1 MNAQALHLP
10 KLVEL
15 GHLALAE
22 IVVRI
27 HMAVTQVK
35 VWAERSRQRRKLLEL
50 DEYRLRDI
58 GLTREQAEAEARR
71 PFWD

>member
-15 GHLALAE
+15 GHLLLTE
-22 IVVRI
+22 IVAQI
-27 HMAVTQVK
+27 HKAVIQAK
-35 VWAERSRQRRKLLEL
+35 VWAERSRQRRTLLEL
-50 DEYRLRDI
+50 DEHRLRDI